1 MVIPDFEMMMKPML
15 DYASDKQEHS
25 YRDTIEFLAQKYNLS
40 DDERKELLPSGG
52 MPIFDNR
59 VGWTQSYLKKAGLL
73 EATKRGFYRITQ
85 EGLDV
90 VAQKPRE
97 IDVKYL
103 KRFPKFQE
111 FVQPKNKEEKEI
123 SSAPTQSPE
132 ESFEYGYQRIRQV
145 LIEDLLNRVKN
156 SSPKFFERL
165 VVDLLVR
172 VGYGGSIKG
181 AGKAMGKSGDEGI
194 DGIIKEDVL
203 GLDVIYIQAKKWD
216 GFVGRPEIQKFA
228 GALQGLRAK
237 KGIFITTGSFSKE
250 AQEFIFKIDT
260 KIVLIDGKQLVEL
273 MLDYNVGVSVV
284 RSVEIKK
291 IDSDYFE
298 DPA

>member
-40 DDERKELLPSGG
+40 DDESKELLPSGG

-73 EATKRGFYRITQ
+73 EATRRGFYRITQ

-156 SSPKFFERL
+156 GSPKFFERL

-172 VGYGGSIKG
+172 VGYGGSIKE

-228 GALQGLRAK
+228 GALQGQRAK

-250 AQEFIFKIDT
+250 AQEYISKIDT

-284 RSVEIKK
+284 RSVEMKK